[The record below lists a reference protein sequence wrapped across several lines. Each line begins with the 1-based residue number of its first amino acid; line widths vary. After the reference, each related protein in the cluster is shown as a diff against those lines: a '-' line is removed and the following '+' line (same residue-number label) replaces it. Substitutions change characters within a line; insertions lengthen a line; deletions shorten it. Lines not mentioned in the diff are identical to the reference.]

1 MIHIES
7 TRIGKVTCLIFLG
20 NIREPASLVF
30 FVHGFEADKRQGIP
44 MGYEL
49 AKQGFICVSLDTIL

>member
-7 TRIGKVTCLIFLG
+7 TRIGNLTCLIFSG
-20 NIREPASLVF
+20 IFREPASLVF
-30 FVHGFEADKRQGIP
+30 FVHGFESDKRQGIP
-44 MGYEL
+44 MGYEV